1 MPMSSGVTGKPPTV
15 VARRR
20 SATTTNE
27 AMVALR
33 ALRARGLD
41 ERLSSPE
48 LGPLLS
54 SSLGAVLIALRW
66 AAVMSGLGW
75 AAAAAAD
82 GDLRVVVTLTVAVF
96 MASWRTV
103 RPVRLGDPSRTQALG
118 SLADVVILGAA
129 TGFSGGLVSPFI
141 GCVLVAVAV
150 SAFGWGLRQG
160 LLAALLGLVSMLG
173 AASIFQPVNLTPLAL
188 SFTALAAAAIFPGVA
203 RPRLIQAEARRRD
216 MARQMGQ
223 LVETNE
229 LLGSLNQL
237 ARTLPSSLDLSDVL
251 AAAKSELRETFNAER
266 FSILILEDRAWSPL
280 VQDGLS
286 IAPDTTTEALPVPLG
301 EAVRERD
308 VVVIADLS
316 TVTNRT
322 GSGLYVRLVVKG
334 QDAGLVAVETSEV
347 GAYTAQHAERFVGT
361 ADMLAL
367 TISNARSFGQL
378 RSLAAAEERTRIA
391 RDLHDRLGQW
401 LTFIALE
408 LERINEAAESPS
420 PELEHLHNDVQ
431 GAIAELRDTLIELR
445 AAVSPDRPL
454 STVLAEVVDRFR
466 MRSDL
471 EVTLTLPE
479 DHTARL
485 SAVVENELLRI
496 AQEALTNVDKHAD
509 ATRVHVGWSV
519 EAGRGVLVVSDDG
532 RGFVPGSG
540 IRGTAYGLV
549 GMRERAASVGSI
561 LEIASQPNEGTVIT
575 VLTSPTDR

>member
-1 MPMSSGVTGKPPTV
+1 MTGNRLTVASS
-15 VARRR
+15 RRA
-20 SATTTNE
+20 ATTTNE
-27 AMVALR
+27 AIVALR
-33 ALRARGLD
+33 ALRTRGLD
-41 ERLSSPE
+41 ERLASPE

-54 SSLGAVLIALRW
+54 SSLGAVLVALRW

-75 AAAAAAD
+75 AATAAAN
-82 GDLRVVVTLTVAVF
+82 GDLRVVGTLTVAVF

-103 RPVRLGDPSRTQALG
+103 RPVRLGDPSRSQRLG
-118 SLADVVILGAA
+118 SLVDVAILGAA
-129 TGFSGGLVSPFI
+129 AGFSAGLASPFI
-141 GCVLVAVAV
+141 GCVLVAVGVA
-150 SAFGWGLRQG
+150 AFGWGLRQG
-160 LLAALLGLVSMLG
+160 LVAAAIGLASTLAVASMSG
-173 AASIFQPVNLTPLAL
+173 PVNLAPLAL
-188 SFTALAAAAIFPGVA
+188 SVTALAAAAIFPGVA

-223 LVETNE
+223 LEEAND

-237 ARTLPSSLDLSDVL
+237 ARTLPSSLDLTDVL
-251 AAAKSELRETFNAER
+251 TAAKTELKESFDATRYA
-266 FSILILEDRAWSPL
+266 ILALEDRSWSPL
-280 VQDGLS
+280 VQDGFTVSPAS
-286 IAPDTTTEALPVPLG
+286 ITSELPTPFG
-301 EAVRERD
+301 QAARD
-308 VVVIADLS
+308 RHVLRIDDLS
-316 TVTNRT
+316 NVSDRT
-322 GSGLYVRLVVKG
+322 GSGLYVRLVVNG
-334 QDAGLVAVETSEV
+334 QDAGLLVAETDEVE
-347 GAYTAQHAERFVGT
+347 AYTEAHAERFTGT

-401 LTFIALE
+401 LTFIAFE
-408 LERINEAAESPS
+408 LERINAEGSEPS
-420 PELEHLHNDVQ
+420 PELDRLHHDVQ

-445 AAVSPDRPL
+445 AAVSADRPL
-454 STVLAEVVDRFR
+454 SIVLAEVVDRFR

-471 EVTLTLPE
+471 EVTLTVPPE
-479 DHTARL
+479 VGVRL

-509 ATRVHVGWSV
+509 ATAVHVGWSI

-561 LEIASQPNEGTVIT
+561 LEISSQPNQGTVIT